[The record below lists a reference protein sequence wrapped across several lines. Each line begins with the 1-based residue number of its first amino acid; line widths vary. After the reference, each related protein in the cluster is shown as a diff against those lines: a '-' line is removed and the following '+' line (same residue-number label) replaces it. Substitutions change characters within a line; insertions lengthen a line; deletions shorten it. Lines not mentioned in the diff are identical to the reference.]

1 MAKSKEATTHG
12 GARREA
18 RAVRAAER
26 GWFGNGRLGT
36 PPRAPA
42 RQAQFERWDLPF
54 VSRPFSAPL
63 AIAVRRMSRKGP
75 FSEVARTEPPAR
87 ARHPGYPFPPALRL
101 NHRCPPTPPP
111 SATSRPATA

>member
-1 MAKSKEATTHG
+1 VAKSKEATTHG

-63 AIAVRRMSRKGP
+63 ATAVRPMPRKGP
-75 FSEVARTEPPAR
+75 FPDGEAGDDGLLRCGSTATTCGGDQPAGT
-87 ARHPGYPFPPALRL
+87 AALPL
-101 NHRCPPTPPP
+101 
-111 SATSRPATA
+111 